1 MGCQQWQPFVFANST
16 RKPVLRRFRCQTIT
30 LSTSSQKHATDA
42 RRRLS
47 VDADSTSRT
56 RPCD

>member
-1 MGCQQWQPFVFANST
+1 MAVFCFFNST
-16 RKPVLRRFRCQTIT
+16 RKPVLRRFGCRTIT
-30 LSTSSQKHATDA
+30 LSALPQKRATDT

-47 VDADSTSRT
+47 VDADGISQT

>member
-16 RKPVLRRFRCQTIT
+16 RKPVLRRFRCWTIT
-30 LSTSSQKHATDA
+30 LSASSQKRATDA

-47 VDADSTSRT
+47 VDADGI
-56 RPCD
+56 

>member
-1 MGCQQWQPFVFANST
+1 MFRLNT
-16 RKPVLRRFRCQTIT
+16 ERKPVLRRFRCWTIT
-30 LSTSSQKHATDA
+30 LSTSLQKRDIDA

-47 VDADSTSRT
+47 VDDSISRT